1 MIIDSSSY
9 FEAESLTDKDIWNMS
24 VVGWNFKKT
33 FAMPSSKDSETNQLA
48 SIVDD
53 VMPWEAI
60 QMPYEIAITG
70 KAFDF
75 LRYSHNH

>member
-1 MIIDSSSY
+1 
-9 FEAESLTDKDIWNMS
+9 MS
-24 VVGWNFKKT
+24 VVGRNFKKT
-33 FAMPSSKDSETNQLA
+33 FAVPSSKDSETNQLA

-53 VMPWEAI
+53 VMPWEAV

-75 LRYSHNH
+75 L